1 MTWRVGGG
9 KSWEGHGDLKPAG
22 EASLSEGPGG
32 AHMRQQDVLGGASTT
47 CKAQGAAGAEGG
59 ARGSCSCVTGSDH
72 GGTLPFL
79 GNRRS
84 HGKVLSRE
92 LMASLWL
99 CNSLLVAKWRKMC
112 AGGGGSV
119 GARRPSRKLLPQS
132 I

>member
-1 MTWRVGGG
+1 MKGQEEHTRGSRTFWVEQAPRG
-9 KSWEGHGDLKPAG
+9 KRK
-22 EASLSEGPGG
+22 
-32 AHMRQQDVLGGASTT
+32 
-47 CKAQGAAGAEGG
+47 GAAGAEGG

-79 GNRRS
+79 GDRRS

-92 LMASLWL
+92 LMACLWL

-119 GARRPSRKLLPQS
+119 GGQKTIQKAVATIYIGAGGLDHSGCG
-132 I
+132 